1 MYTLLQVVVFL
12 NTTNLPQVTL
22 LTHINKLEQ
31 CEKKIYAAHNRYK
44 NSGINSNIK
53 YDEEG
58 NNYLELHVKK
68 EEKISYMFCKKAI
81 FYKK

>member
-31 CEKKIYAAHNRYK
+31 CEKKIYDAYNRYK

-53 YDEEG
+53 NDEEG
-58 NNYLELHVKK
+58 NNYLELRIKK
-68 EEKISYMFCKKAI
+68 EKKISYMFCKKAI